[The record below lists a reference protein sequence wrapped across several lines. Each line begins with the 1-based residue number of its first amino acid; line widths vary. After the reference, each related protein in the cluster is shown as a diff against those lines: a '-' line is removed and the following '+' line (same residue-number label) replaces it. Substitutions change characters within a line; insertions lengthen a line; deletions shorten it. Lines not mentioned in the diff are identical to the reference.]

1 MSQELKD
8 RKRPVF
14 RGRSGGR
21 AAQAAG
27 TASAKA
33 LGPWSGAEA
42 QVPEDPRQPVWL
54 EFMVKGES
62 GRQERAGAGNG
73 ALCICICQ
81 GMFPGLEERPWVVGF
96 PHVLGAPGG

>member
-1 MSQELKD
+1 MGDLEGEQLRQRE
-8 RKRPVF
+8 RQVQRPW
-14 RGRSGGR
+14 
-21 AAQAAG
+21 
-27 TASAKA
+27 
-33 LGPWSGAEA
+33 GPGAGAEA